1 MRRLK
6 VEAAFALRYQNMER
20 NLLSF
25 PQLFIDME
33 ALNCPV
39 SSKHVLVVDDDIE
52 LAFTYQALLQLRGY
66 RVSRAA
72 NGAQALKLVLNSD
85 LDAIICDLSMP
96 ELAGDLFYI
105 EVGRAR
111 PHLLRRFIFVTANA
125 DNPLYETFLRSV
137 KAPVLAKPVPIDRLL
152 RQLAAVLAPEAR
164 PTW

>member
-6 VEAAFALRYQNMER
+6 VEAAFALSCQNMER

-25 PQLFIDME
+25 PHLFIDTE

-66 RVSRAA
+66 RVSIAV
-72 NGAQALKLVLNSD
+72 NGAEALKLVLNSGV
-85 LDAIICDLSMP
+85 DAVLCDLNMP

-105 EVGRAR
+105 EVSRAR
-111 PHLLRRFIFVTANA
+111 PHLLKRFIFVTGNA
-125 DNPLYETFLRSV
+125 DNPLYETFLKNV
-137 KAPVLAKPVPIDRLL
+137 KAPVLTKPVSFDGLVGKL
-152 RQLAAVLAPEAR
+152 QAVFSA
-164 PTW
+164 